1 MQMELNAKLNELTAK
16 VYIEH
21 FVAQVSQAG
30 SLLVAKVEFLK
41 NAEKSEVLNTNVLT
55 RYDEYDNGNKRSVTS
70 NMIVVPEHNMEDNEV
85 IYNVTVVVTVTSK
98 NDEPVTLTRTIKRK

>member
-1 MQMELNAKLNELTAK
+1 MQMELDVNLNELTAK

-21 FVAQVSQAG
+21 FVEQVSQAG
-30 SLLVAKVEFLK
+30 SLLRAKVEFMK

-70 NMIVVPEHNMEDNEV
+70 NMVVVPEYNMEDNEV
-85 IYNVTVVVTVTSK
+85 IYNVTLVVTVVSK
-98 NDEPVTLTRTIKRK
+98 HDEPVTLTRTIKRK